1 MVIAHTVERY
11 PCLRIKELEGW
22 KCRLNLYGEQ
32 SYMAGNGNSTRN
44 LESNGKQLKCL
55 SRGVTWTEWAL
66 GRGIQ
71 LAYLGWIERVWRQ
84 QGQEDYH
91 LEYGDEARDRI
102 GDEGSK
108 ERVKCIGIFLKN

>member
-1 MVIAHTVERY
+1 M
-11 PCLRIKELEGW
+11 RIKELEGW